1 MVQCSAVSNIY
12 RVITT
17 GTVNMELIKLEGN
30 DFGGGERGNGTM
42 VQVSKILIY
51 HNRKPIDNVQIDN

>member
-30 DFGGGERGNGTM
+30 DFGGGERGNRGNNGASE
-42 VQVSKILIY
+42 QNSHLS
-51 HNRKPIDNVQIDN
+51 